1 MHHHRKL
8 ALTVGAL
15 VLSAPVLTGCGFNYA
30 TNRVNTTTNATF
42 NRDKAVD
49 VVGAQVVAEGPGS
62 GSLYARLVNN
72 SPAGTELV
80 SVAGSGDTVL
90 TVSTIESF
98 VLGAREGVN
107 VENVGGGVRLTGDF
121 IAGDHIP
128 VALTFSNGDE
138 VVLDVPVVRACGF
151 YEGLDN
157 APPAEDTA
165 GEGTAA
171 TETELYS
178 CEAPEEHSE

>member
-30 TNRVNTTTNATF
+30 TDRVNTTTNATF

-49 VVGAQVVAEGPGS
+49 VIGAQVIAEAPGS
-62 GSLYARLVNN
+62 GSLHARLVNGA
-72 SPAGTELV
+72 STGTELV

-90 TVSTIESF
+90 TSSTIESF
-98 VLGAREGVN
+98 VIGPREGVN
-107 VENVGGGVRLTGDF
+107 VESVGGGVRLSGDF
-121 IAGDHIP
+121 IAGDQIP
-128 VALTFSNGDE
+128 VAFTFSNGDE
-138 VVLDVPVVRACGF
+138 VVLDVPVVRACDF
-151 YEGLDN
+151 YEGLDT
-157 APPAEDTA
+157 APEVEGAAAAE
-165 GEGTAA
+165 GEP
-171 TETELYS
+171 YS